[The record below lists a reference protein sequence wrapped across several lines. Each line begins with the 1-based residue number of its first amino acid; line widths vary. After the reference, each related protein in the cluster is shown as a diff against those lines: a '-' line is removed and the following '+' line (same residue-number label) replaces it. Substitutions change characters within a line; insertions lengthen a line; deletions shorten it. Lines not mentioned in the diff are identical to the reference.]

1 MIERKNTP
9 QKIRRRRS
17 VGTDETKWR
26 KSRNRLQGRSSAPPS
41 GMKSCLQFLLVSSVI
56 PLLFF
61 LRMSQQDEDSYLRRR
76 YSLSLPAQAEVSPPF
91 DFLPDM
97 LRIYAEKLRQSTV
110 ELDQEWLDSDVAEL
124 HHCHSIF
131 MAGTSPQQSM
141 NWTDFTEWARPL
153 VLNISMPQLKRQR
166 PNMAKEDEDILRE
179 EIIVELLE
187 IYGTQH
193 GYCKFHRYQPTFVH
207 GGDAFSSMSATQK
220 IAPPPV
226 GHARLAF
233 VIAVRR
239 HDPTHIKRLIR
250 AIHLP
255 YHYIVLHVDM
265 QMDEQIQTDL
275 LEIAQYY
282 DNVVVVRFGTVHPGM
297 DGMTNIHLK
306 LMRWLTLELHL
317 RFEYHIT
324 LDGAS
329 FPLHSAE
336 QLAQQLRNS
345 TNSVW
350 LGTLTEQ
357 GSLVRECQQR
367 QLNSKRLVTTSIP
380 EMATMGIMFEEP
392 NLPSW
397 LHCEDTSDG
406 YLNYKT
412 VSGGNA
418 VFSQPIIRQLLSSSR
433 AMEIFGLSK
442 YGCCRLDNYNWM
454 AAMQALDK
462 KGTIQNELSA
472 YNEAKTQTATFQLF
486 AGGTDGNCESS
497 DDSEKTAMLT
507 MDKSR
512 CYRIE
517 HPSVVKAVHT
527 ENYTSPE
534 FDWSIPQDRRYVH
547 GGDELVK
554 YLQAAKTAGFL
565 FASQFDSTNP
575 HSVALLD
582 KIEKAW

>member
-1 MIERKNTP
+1 M
-9 QKIRRRRS
+9 
-17 VGTDETKWR
+17 GTEETGGWK
-26 KSRNRLQGRSSAPPS
+26 KSRSRLQGRPSAPPS
-41 GMKSCLQFLLVSSVI
+41 GIKSCFQFLLVSSII

-76 YSLSLPAQAEVSPPF
+76 YSLSLPEQAELSPPF
-91 DFLPDM
+91 DFLPNL
-97 LRIYAEKLRQSTV
+97 LRIYAQKLRQSTA
-110 ELDQEWLDSDVAEL
+110 ELDQEWLDSDIAEL

-131 MAGTSPQQSM
+131 TAGTSPSQSM

-153 VLNISMPQLKRQR
+153 VFNKTMPQLKRQR
-166 PNMAKEDEDILRE
+166 PDMAQEDEDSLRE

-193 GYCKFHRYQPTFVH
+193 GYCKFHRYRPTFVH
-207 GGDAFSSMSATQK
+207 GGDAFSSMTATHK

-226 GHARLAF
+226 GYARLAF

-239 HDPTHIKRLIR
+239 HDPAMIKRLIR

-265 QMDEQIQTDL
+265 QMDEHIQTDL
-275 LEIAQYY
+275 LEMAQDY

-317 RFEYHIT
+317 KFEYHIT

-336 QLAQQLRNS
+336 QLAQQLHAS

-357 GSLVRECQQR
+357 GSLVRDCQQR
-367 QLNSKRLVTTSIP
+367 QLNSKRLATTSIP
-380 EMATMGIMFEEP
+380 EIATMGILFEGP

-397 LHCEDTSDG
+397 LRCEDNSDV

-412 VSGGNA
+412 VSGVNA
-418 VFSQPIIRQLLSSSR
+418 VFSQSIIRQLLSSSR

-442 YGCCRLDNYNWM
+442 YGCCRLDSFNWM
-454 AAMQALDK
+454 AAIQALDK
-462 KGTIQNELSA
+462 KGIMQNELSV
-472 YNEAKTQTATFQLF
+472 YNEAKKQTATFQLF

-497 DDSEKTAMLT
+497 DDSGKTAVLT

-517 HPSVVKAVHT
+517 HPSVVKAVNN
-527 ENYTSPE
+527 ENYTSSE
-534 FDWSIPQDRRYVH
+534 FDWTIPRDRRYVH
-547 GGDELVK
+547 GGSELVK

-565 FASQFDSTNP
+565 FASQFDSNSP

-582 KIEKAW
+582 EIEKMW